1 MTIQSLSRYSDVLD
15 VDDLMNRCLGNID
28 FACRVLQ
35 LLSERCESDLNGLE
49 RAAADSDFDQ
59 LYLISH
65 RLKGALA
72 NASATG
78 MSRLAD
84 EVCAASKSC
93 NESDSLSKT
102 QALRGQWDEFVSML
116 REEQELAE
124 SC

>member
-1 MTIQSLSRYSDVLD
+1 MAIQSLHRYSDVLD
-15 VDDLMNRCLGNID
+15 VDDLMNRCLGNLD

-35 LLSERCESDLNGLE
+35 LLSERCESDLHGLE

-59 LYLISH
+59 IYHISH

-84 EVCAASKSC
+84 EVCVASQSR
-93 NESDSLSKT
+93 NEDDSLSKT
-102 QALRGQWDEFVSML
+102 QALRGQWNEFVNLL
-116 REEQELAE
+116 REEEVAE